1 VNDPETG
8 VVLERALLH
17 TIHRHPQ
24 NRHFHLSQ
32 SKQHMLLDK
41 FVLSKLA

>member
-17 TIHRHPQ
+17 IIHRHPQ
-24 NRHFHLSQ
+24 NRHFQVNQTAYASGW
-32 SKQHMLLDK
+32 